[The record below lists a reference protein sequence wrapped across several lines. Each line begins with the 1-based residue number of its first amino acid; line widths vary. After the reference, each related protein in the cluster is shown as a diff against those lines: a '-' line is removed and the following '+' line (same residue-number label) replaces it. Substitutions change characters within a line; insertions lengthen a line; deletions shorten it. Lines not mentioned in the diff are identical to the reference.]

1 MLIVEGREY
10 QITGVCGVVSFCL
23 AHKDKRAFE
32 GSSVFRC
39 GSYSFAESGKQVSLN
54 LKKGQWEIVV
64 DVLATI
70 TEVNEDVRRRREAFR
85 LLCEMKSNTDN
96 MFGKVSDVFMTGT
109 ASDELIAQA
118 EQAHKEVAR
127 LLEMLR
133 ATVPAQG

>member
-39 GSYSFAESGKQVSLN
+39 GSYSFAESGKQVSL
-54 LKKGQWEIVV
+54 KKGQWEIVV
-64 DVLATI
+64 DVFATI
-70 TEVNEDVRRRREAFR
+70 SEVNEDVRRRRNAFR
-85 LLCEMKSNTDN
+85 LICAMKSDTDS

-133 ATVPAQG
+133 ATVPEQG